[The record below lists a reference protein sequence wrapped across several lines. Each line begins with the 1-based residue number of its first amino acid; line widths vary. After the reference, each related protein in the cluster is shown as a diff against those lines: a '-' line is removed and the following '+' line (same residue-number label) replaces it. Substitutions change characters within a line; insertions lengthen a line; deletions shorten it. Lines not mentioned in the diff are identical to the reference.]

1 MSDFIF
7 EKKYLEMISYL
18 ISKYPKYIR
27 DDLRQELLMK
37 LYKMLT
43 TEKDMYNQENYIFI
57 SLKNHAIDVYKKE
70 LRNTHISLN
79 QKISIDSEKLDFVV
93 DKSTTNEKDYFF
105 NSYDYKKIF
114 NQLLTNK
121 EKHILE
127 EYIFHHTKQKE
138 LAETY
143 HTSQQ
148 NISKIIKKAL
158 NKIKNYIN

>member
-43 TEKDMYNQENYIFI
+43 TEKDMYNQENYIFV

-127 EYIFHHTKQKE
+127 EYIFHHTKQKK